1 MIIKVLYNKIT
12 KELSLENDVPEIL
25 INNLTIVDTDTD
37 LNFEISVDTSTYEQI
52 NNPELNS
59 GIIE

>member
-37 LNFEISVDTSTYEQI
+37 LNFEISVDTSMYEKI
-52 NNPELNS
+52 NNPELNF